1 MGNATR
7 ITNAVVRTPV
17 RAASPLASIHMSEH
31 ARRQAEREM
40 QMAEQFVDFILGAV
54 AGWQSLVRRLRG
66 GRVAQYAK

>member
-1 MGNATR
+1 MDNATR
-7 ITNAVVRTPV
+7 LPAAVRTPV

-40 QMAEQFVDFILGAV
+40 QMAEQFVDFVFAAV
-54 AGWQSLVRRLRG
+54 EGWQGLVRRLRG